1 MAAEE
6 QAASVNA
13 EGVNA
18 GEHICGEPSGEP
30 SGEAAAVEA
39 AEAAAEAAVEAAAEA
54 ANGAAAEAAVEAAA
68 EAAVEAAAAAVEAA
82 ENVLR
87 AVAAQTT
94 RGSPKGTALQ
104 DTYAEKG
111 SKEVWINTPSGSSLE
126 KRQCTLQ
133 VCYAADARGRAQCR
147 LALIFRGL
155 GQRITALEKESWDER
170 VDVYFQANAWA
181 DRDFCLKWLER
192 TYGPWAE
199 TIEGEKILLM
209 DNLDGQVHLPFRTQC
224 KERWNT
230 LAWYFTPN
238 CTDLLQPVDRH
249 FAQYLKTLIAAEL
262 ELWLEDDDNL
272 AKWESGQFT
281 ASERRV
287 SLTHWCG
294 KAWDKVCKM
303 DDFIEKSFKGAGCL
317 LTADMSELEAVAPQN
332 MPGYSRML
340 AAELRKVQ
348 ASN

>member
-39 AEAAAEAAVEAAAEA
+39 A
-54 ANGAAAEAAVEAAA
+54 EAAA

-192 TYGPWAE
+192 TYGPWADS
-199 TIEGEKILLM
+199 ISIL
-209 DNLDGQVHLPFRTQC
+209 
-224 KERWNT
+224 
-230 LAWYFTPN
+230 
-238 CTDLLQPVDRH
+238 
-249 FAQYLKTLIAAEL
+249 
-262 ELWLEDDDNL
+262 
-272 AKWESGQFT
+272 
-281 ASERRV
+281 
-287 SLTHWCG
+287 
-294 KAWDKVCKM
+294 
-303 DDFIEKSFKGAGCL
+303 
-317 LTADMSELEAVAPQN
+317 
-332 MPGYSRML
+332 
-340 AAELRKVQ
+340 
-348 ASN
+348 